1 MSAFTDEIA
10 KLFDEVK
17 TKLHNLLDSSEVKN
31 EETDVKQQVTQVLN
45 DAKTDAGNL
54 AKEVESDVQK
64 DAGQATGAA
73 QASNVPSGQPLTD
86 QQQAHVAD
94 PTVDATNPHAVQNP
108 VPAGTPQE
116 LNVDPNTQIDPQA
129 TGPNPNPQHIQQ

>member
-1 MSAFTDEIA
+1 MSAFTDEIG

-17 TKLHNLLDSSEVKN
+17 TKLHDLLDSSQVKN
-31 EETDVKQQVTQVLN
+31 EETNVKQQVTQVID

-64 DAGQATGAA
+64 DTGQATGTA
-73 QASNVPSGQPLTD
+73 QASNVPGEQPLTE
-86 QQQAHVAD
+86 QQQAQVAD
-94 PTVDATNPHAVQNP
+94 PNVDATNPRAVQNP

-116 LNVDPNTQIDPQA
+116 LNVDPNTQVDPQA
-129 TGPNPNPQHIQQ
+129 TGPNPQHIQQ